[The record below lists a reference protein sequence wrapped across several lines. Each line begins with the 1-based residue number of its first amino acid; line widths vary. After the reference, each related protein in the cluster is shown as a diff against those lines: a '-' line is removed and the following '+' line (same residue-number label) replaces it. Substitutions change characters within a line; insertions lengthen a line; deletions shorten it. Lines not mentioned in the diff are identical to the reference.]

1 MGPAASQ
8 SSVLAQFLLSLQ
20 GEILRHA
27 GASGCQSWLQLSWGS
42 LPLRADPEHLAG
54 PESQVLVFC
63 MSCPCVLRDGQEQE
77 QKL

>member
-1 MGPAASQ
+1 MASQ

-27 GASGCQSWLQLSWGS
+27 GASGCQSC
-42 LPLRADPEHLAG
+42 LPLRADPEHPAG

-63 MSCPCVLRDGQEQE
+63 IVLPLCAERWAGAGTEAVAAP
-77 QKL
+77 

>member
-1 MGPAASQ
+1 MGPVASQ

-27 GASGCQSWLQLSWGS
+27 GASGCQSWLQLSWS
-42 LPLRADPEHLAG
+42 CLPLRADPEHPAG

-63 MSCPCVLRDGQEQE
+63 IVFPCVLRDGQEQE